1 MSQMFL
7 HGINVLPD
15 APATPQFLRRSLAMA
30 FASHDF
36 FFVCVC
42 VSVVPLGLQIVLR
55 VAREEQTGTG
65 AEAETRGGSKKGAR
79 EWKVLGLV
87 GGDLAPFAGN
97 VNSIAMRPSTQSFV
111 LLGLQMV
118 LRVAREEQAGAGAE
132 EETREGSGKEEG
144 NGRFWVW
151 LGEIWHSL

>member
-1 MSQMFL
+1 MCCQVLQQLLNLLGGPWLWRL
-7 HGINVLPD
+7 HPMI
-15 APATPQFLRRSLAMA
+15 FCSC
-30 FASHDF
+30 
-36 FFVCVC
+36 VCVC

-55 VAREEQTGTG
+55 VAREEQTVAS

-97 VNSIAMRPSTQSFV
+97 VNSIAMRPSTQNFV

-132 EETREGSGKEEG
+132 AETRGGSGKEEFG
-144 NGRFWVW
+144 WGRSGTLCW
-151 LGEIWHSL
+151 

>member
-1 MSQMFL
+1 M
-7 HGINVLPD
+7 
-15 APATPQFLRRSLAMA
+15 
-30 FASHDF
+30 
-36 FFVCVC
+36 
-42 VSVVPLGLQIVLR
+42 
-55 VAREEQTGTG
+55 GTG
-65 AEAETRGGSKKGAR
+65 AEAETRGGSKKGTR

-97 VNSIAMRPSTQSFV
+97 VNSIAMRPSTPSFV

-132 EETREGSGKEEG
+132 GGSGKEEG

-151 LGEIWHSL
+151 LGEIWHSLQVI